1 MEMYRREFR
10 KLAFAGTIRITTGLA
25 SSKRKTMSGKGADR
39 LSVHLFSKHLQFLNF
54 TDIAEVTAE
63 MGFDG
68 VDLTVRDKGHVEP
81 ERAVDDLPKAAEAI
95 NVADL
100 KPNMLISGINSFSEG
115 PSIQSLKTAA
125 QLGFKHSRMGSF
137 RPKKGR
143 SMQEILSHGNDAL
156 DELEKF
162 NRSQGQHV
170 AYQNHAG

>member
-1 MEMYRREFR
+1 MEMYRREFG
-10 KLAFAGTIRITTGLA
+10 KLAFAGAIGLTTGLA
-25 SSKRKTMSGKGADR
+25 SSNRKTMSGKGTDR

-54 TDIAEVTAE
+54 KDMAEVTAE

-143 SMQEILSHGNDAL
+143 SMQ
-156 DELEKF
+156 
-162 NRSQGQHV
+162 
-170 AYQNHAG
+170 